1 MDVAE
6 KIETTSCFVLDA
18 PPGELN
24 EVLGDI
30 KSLVA
35 DSPEVVKGLGP
46 ALERHNKEQ
55 LTAVKLP
62 GASKSV
68 LISEFNC
75 LPDGRFFDVESS
87 SSWSYDHAKQKP
99 SSVQP
104 YTLESENAGLI
115 KSLLRDLEN
124 YVKEHYPASPLSGVY
139 PYKNDSSI
147 AIAIVG
153 NKYSPSNFWN
163 GRWRSTYTYIPSTST
178 LTGTIKVDVHYY
190 EDGNVRLLTKKETS
204 ESVRSGASAGDI
216 VKTIAGLEKK
226 YQEELN
232 RAFGALSEGAFKSLR
247 RQLPVTRQKINWDKI
262 MTYRLGQDIGG
273 GRSAG
278 RQ

>member
-6 KIETTSCFVLDA
+6 KIETTSNFVLDA

-30 KSLVA
+30 KSLVV

-46 ALERHNKEQ
+46 ALERHSKEQ

-62 GASKSV
+62 GASKSA

-87 SSWSYDHAKQKP
+87 FSWSYDHAKQKP
-99 SSVQP
+99 SNVQS
-104 YTLESENAGLI
+104 YTLESENADLI
-115 KSLLRDLEN
+115 KSLLRELEN

-139 PYKNDSSI
+139 PYENDFSI

-163 GRWRSTYTYIPSTST
+163 GRWRSTYIYTPSTST

-190 EDGNVRLLTKKETS
+190 EDGNVRLLTKKEIS
-204 ESVRSGASAGDI
+204 ESVRSGANAGDI

-232 RAFGALSEGAFKSLR
+232 RAFGALSEGAFKNLR